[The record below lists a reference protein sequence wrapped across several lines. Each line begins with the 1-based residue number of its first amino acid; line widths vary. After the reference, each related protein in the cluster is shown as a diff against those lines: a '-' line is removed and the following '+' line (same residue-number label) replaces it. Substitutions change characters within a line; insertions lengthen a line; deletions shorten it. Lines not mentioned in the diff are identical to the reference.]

1 MRPMHLV
8 GIRSTQASTGLVAIL
23 VEAGGPGMI
32 AVPVTAREG
41 LVLSEPAPS
50 TRPDWVS
57 LLARSVQVLGGSLL
71 QIRLGVDADARLVC
85 GLAIAGRDERGEVG
99 EVPCAPGDAL
109 VLASAL
115 DRPILASETLLRLRG
130 VDLGEQTTHE
140 RMARWRRSL
149 ATAIPEE
156 PPTR

>member
-1 MRPMHLV
+1 MHLV
-8 GIRSTQASTGLVAIL
+8 GIRSTAASTGLVAIL

-41 LVLSEPAPS
+41 LVLSEPDPS
-50 TRPDWVS
+50 TQPAWAG
-57 LLARSVQVLGGSLL
+57 LLARSIQALGGSIL
-71 QIRLGVDADARLVC
+71 QIRLGADADARLVC
-85 GLAIAGRDERGEVG
+85 GLVLAGNHDRGEVG
-99 EVPCAPGDAL
+99 EIPCAPGDAL

-115 DRPILASETLLRLRG
+115 DRPILASEALLRLRG
-130 VDLGEQTTHE
+130 VDLGEQTMHE

-156 PPTR
+156 PPAR